1 MLSGNTHFSNVLS
14 RSLSLSATHC
24 RTFRT
29 QNEDYAVVI
38 LWFFPFA
45 VLVLVFLLS
54 FFSLIAFPHP
64 SVSMCLCTCM
74 IVVIIFAAV
83 VDIVL
88 RSRSF
93 SLPHALFFSRDQY
106 EKLVKYLFVCLFVS
120 PLFHSSSIGC
130 TFWERFCC
138 SCWCCCC
145 FAPLAIKFRHRIV
158 FVFVVIVIRFSVIV
172 ASSIFHTNLI
182 LNPKRH
188 IHGNAAMVHRFPF
201 YHTMTVP
208 AERSERKER
217 NETKRNGTA
226 WIQRRLQTN
235 TKTHRHTVTGIV
247 TGVQL
252 FFDFS
257 QCWFH
262 LISVRFCVCVITLFC
277 TLNFIEK

>member
-64 SVSMCLCTCM
+64 SVNVFVHMYDCRHHRHHLCCRCWYCSS
-74 IVVIIFAAV
+74 I
-83 VDIVL
+83 
-88 RSRSF
+88 SF
-93 SLPHALFFSRDQY
+93 LLPPPRTLFQPWSVR
-106 EKLVKYLFVCLFVS
+106 KASKIFVCLFVS

-145 FAPLAIKFRHRIV
+145 CFAPLAIKFRHRIV
-158 FVFVVIVIRFSVIV
+158 FVFVVIVIRFPVIV

-188 IHGNAAMVHRFPF
+188 IHGNTAMVHRFPF

-217 NETKRNGTA
+217 NETERNGMHTETFA
-226 WIQRRLQTN
+226 N
-235 TKTHRHTVTGIV
+235 KHR
-247 TGVQL
+247 
-252 FFDFS
+252 
-257 QCWFH
+257 
-262 LISVRFCVCVITLFC
+262 
-277 TLNFIEK
+277 NP

>member
-1 MLSGNTHFSNVLS
+1 MIFSLRCVGVS
-14 RSLSLSATHC
+14 VFVVVFFSDRFSTSICEYVFVHMYDC
-24 RTFRT
+24 RHHLCCRCW
-29 QNEDYAVVI
+29 YCSSI
-38 LWFFPFA
+38 S
-45 VLVLVFLLS
+45 FLLPPPRTL
-54 FFSLIAFPHP
+54 FQPW
-64 SVSMCLCTCM
+64 SVRKASK
-74 IVVIIFAAV
+74 I
-83 VDIVL
+83 
-88 RSRSF
+88 
-93 SLPHALFFSRDQY
+93 
-106 EKLVKYLFVCLFVS
+106 FVCLFVS